1 MTVSHAGRLIVISLA
16 VCLMQIDEPAG
27 AESLFAV
34 LNNCRRRILIRLLN
48 DTDSLCL
55 REAAE
60 IIAAK
65 ENTLD
70 RSEVTTDQRNSVY
83 VVLYQTHAPTMDAAN
98 VATYDAQAKSLCPGE
113 DWQLTYD
120 ILYWTDYKLST

>member
-1 MTVSHAGRLIVISLA
+1 
-16 VCLMQIDEPAG
+16 MQINEPAR
-27 AESLFAV
+27 AEALFTV
-34 LNNCRRRILIRLLN
+34 LNNRRRRILIRLLN
-48 DTDSLCL
+48 DTESLCL

-83 VVLYQTHAPTMDAAN
+83 VVLYQNHAPKMDAAN
-98 VATYDAQAKSLCPGE
+98 VAIYNSQAKTISKGD

-120 ILYWTDYKLST
+120 ILYWTDYKLAT